1 MPPDPTRTTGHPT
14 QYPEPVVMLHAAS
27 RFILSSQDGED
38 GGISDRP
45 GDVCDPFHTLF
56 GLAGLSLL
64 GDRSL
69 APIDPVLCMPA
80 ETLRR
85 RGVRP
90 QTLTL

>member
-1 MPPDPTRTTGHPT
+1 M
-14 QYPEPVVMLHAAS
+14 YPATLISLRCVSPG
-27 RFILSSQDGED
+27 RFILCSQDSEE

-69 APIDPVLCMPA
+69 AEIDPVLCMPA
-80 ETLRR
+80 QTLRR

-90 QTLTL
+90 QTLIV